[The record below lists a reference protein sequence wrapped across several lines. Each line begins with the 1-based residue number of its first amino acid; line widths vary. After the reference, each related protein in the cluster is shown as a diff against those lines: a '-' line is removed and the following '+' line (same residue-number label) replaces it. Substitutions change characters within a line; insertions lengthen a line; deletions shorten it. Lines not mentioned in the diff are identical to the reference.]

1 MKERKFSGSIEEL
14 EFVRAELEREKKE
27 EDSLFSKDWLSRS
40 IQDRVK
46 LGITLYPLVY
56 EEQSFGREGSWILTF
71 RFPNQEEYPS
81 KFQSGAPVQIG
92 KNEDRVRAI
101 LVSLHKERIRIAID
115 EVPEWTEDGKCFL
128 DLLPDETSY
137 KEMFHAL
144 DAVIGATKGTR
155 LYVNRELLLGYG
167 KPDPIIIRD
176 GDRSRI
182 LGRMTGNLNESQRKA
197 AIKAVL
203 SEDVTIIH
211 GPPGTGKTTTLT
223 EIISQL
229 VAEGKRILV
238 SAPTHSACDLLV
250 ESISTRGIPVL
261 RLGHPARI
269 SDAALHA
276 TLDYK
281 LFHHP
286 DGKLLSE
293 YRRDVI
299 EISKQVKKYKRNF
312 GEKEKEE
319 RKNLFQEVKE
329 LKKTIRSMEKGLIDS
344 LVSSHPVVVSTPV
357 ASARSVL
364 EGRQFDFCV
373 LDESSQGLE
382 PAFWIPIL
390 KSDRV
395 ILAGDHKQLPPSLFS
410 EKNSLEFTLFEKAAE
425 RLETSGRVF
434 LLDTQYRMKDEIS
447 FFPSM
452 EFYSNRLKSGRP
464 EPERISNFP
473 ETFPFGNALQWID
486 TAGTDSEEVAVDDS
500 LTNPFEADLQV
511 RLCTLLRENNWS
523 EEEIT
528 VLSPYRAQVRLI
540 SEKLREA
547 GLTKIGVS
555 TIDSFQGRE
564 NRCILLG
571 FVRSNSEGRS
581 GFLKESRRINV
592 GMTRAKDLLLCIG
605 DSSTLLEDPFL
616 SRLIRF
622 VEDKE
627 IFRTAWEF
635 RDP

>member
-1 MKERKFSGSIEEL
+1 MKERKFSSSIEEL
-14 EFVRAELEREKKE
+14 ELVRAELEREKKE
-27 EDSLFSKDWLSRS
+27 EDSLFSKDWLSRPL
-40 IQDRVK
+40 QDRVK

-56 EEQSFGREGSWILTF
+56 EEQSLGREGSWILTF

-101 LVSLHKERIRIAID
+101 LVSLHGEKIRVAIE
-115 EVPEWTEDGKCFL
+115 EVPEWIEDGKCFL

-137 KEMFHAL
+137 REMFQAL
-144 DAVIGATKGTR
+144 DQVASAAKGTR

-167 KPDPIIIRD
+167 SPDPVAIRD

-182 LGRMTGNLNESQRKA
+182 LERINPSLNDSQKNA
-197 AIKAVL
+197 VLHCVL
-203 SEDVTIIH
+203 SEDVSIVH

-223 EIISQL
+223 EIVNQL
-229 VAEGKRILV
+229 VEEGRKILV

-250 ESISTRGIPVL
+250 ESISAKGISVL

-269 SDAALHA
+269 GEAVLNS

-281 LFHHP
+281 LFHHS
-286 DGKLLSE
+286 DGKLLNE
-293 YRRDVI
+293 YRKDVI
-299 EISKQVKKYKRNF
+299 EISRQAKKYKRNF
-312 GEKEKEE
+312 GEKEREE
-319 RKNLFQEVKE
+319 RRNLFQEVKE

-344 LVSSHPVVVSTPV
+344 LISSHPVIVSTPV
-357 ASARSVL
+357 ASSRSVL
-364 EGRQFDFCV
+364 EGKTFDFCV
-373 LDESSQGLE
+373 LDESSQALE
-382 PAFWIPIL
+382 PASWIPIL

-395 ILAGDHKQLPPSLFS
+395 ILAGDHKQLPPTLFS
-410 EKNSLEFTLFEKAAE
+410 DRNSLETTLFEKAAE
-425 RLETSGRVF
+425 RLEFSNRVF

-447 FFPSM
+447 SFSSM

-464 EPERISNFP
+464 MSERTSNFP
-473 ETFPFGNALQWID
+473 ETFPFGNAFQWID
-486 TAGTDSEEVAVDDS
+486 TAGTDSEEVSMDDS
-500 LTNPFEADLQV
+500 IINPFEADLEV
-511 RLCTLLRENNWS
+511 RLCILLQENNWP

-528 VLSPYRAQVRLI
+528 ILSPYRAQVRLL

-547 GLTKIGVS
+547 GLFKVQVS

-564 NRCILLG
+564 NRCVLLG
-571 FVRSNSEGRS
+571 FVRSNPEGRS

-592 GMTRAKDLLLCIG
+592 GMTRARDLLLCIG

-616 SRLIRF
+616 SKLIQF
-622 VEDKE
+622 AEEKGV
-627 IFRTAWEF
+627 FRTAWEF
-635 RDP
+635 

>member
-1 MKERKFSGSIEEL
+1 MKERKFSSSIEEL
-14 EFVRAELEREKKE
+14 ELVRAELEREKKE
-27 EDSLFSKDWLSRS
+27 EDSLFSKDWLSRLL
-40 IQDRVK
+40 QDRVK

-56 EEQSFGREGSWILTF
+56 EEQSLGREGSWILTF

-101 LVSLHKERIRIAID
+101 LVSLHGEKIRVAI
-115 EVPEWTEDGKCFL
+115 EEAPEWIEDGKCFL

-137 KEMFHAL
+137 REMFQAL
-144 DAVIGATKGTR
+144 DQVASAAKGTR

-167 KPDPIIIRD
+167 SPDPVAIRD

-182 LGRMTGNLNESQRKA
+182 LGRINPSLNDSQKNA
-197 AIKAVL
+197 VLHCVL
-203 SEDVTIIH
+203 SEDVSIVH

-223 EIISQL
+223 EIVNQL
-229 VAEGKRILV
+229 VEEGRKILV

-250 ESISTRGIPVL
+250 ESISAKGISVL

-269 SDAALHA
+269 GEAVLNS

-281 LFHHP
+281 LFHHS
-286 DGKLLSE
+286 DGKLLNE
-293 YRRDVI
+293 YRKDVI
-299 EISKQVKKYKRNF
+299 EISRQAKKYKRNF
-312 GEKEKEE
+312 GEKEREE
-319 RKNLFQEVKE
+319 RRNLFQEVKE

-344 LVSSHPVVVSTPV
+344 LISSHPVIVSTPV
-357 ASARSVL
+357 ASSRSVL
-364 EGRQFDFCV
+364 EGKTFDFCV
-373 LDESSQGLE
+373 LDESSQALE
-382 PAFWIPIL
+382 PASWIPIL

-395 ILAGDHKQLPPSLFS
+395 ILAGDHKQLPPTLFS
-410 EKNSLEFTLFEKAAE
+410 DRNSLETTLFEKAAE
-425 RLETSGRVF
+425 RLEFSNRVF

-447 FFPSM
+447 SFSSM

-464 EPERISNFP
+464 MSERTSNFP
-473 ETFPFGNALQWID
+473 ETFPFGNAFQWID
-486 TAGTDSEEVAVDDS
+486 TAGTDSEEVSMDDS
-500 LTNPFEADLQV
+500 IINPFEADLEV
-511 RLCTLLRENNWS
+511 RLCILLQENDWP

-528 VLSPYRAQVRLI
+528 ILSPYRAQVRLL

-547 GLTKIGVS
+547 GLFKVQVS

-564 NRCILLG
+564 NRCVLLG
-571 FVRSNSEGRS
+571 FVRSNPEGRS

-592 GMTRAKDLLLCIG
+592 GMTRARDLLLCIG

-616 SRLIRF
+616 SKLIQF
-622 VEDKE
+622 AEEKGV
-627 IFRTAWEF
+627 FRTAWEF
-635 RDP
+635 

>member
-1 MKERKFSGSIEEL
+1 MKERKFSSSIEEL
-14 EFVRAELEREKKE
+14 ELVRAELEREKKE
-27 EDSLFSKDWLSRS
+27 EDSLFSKDWLSRPL
-40 IQDRVK
+40 QDRVK

-56 EEQSFGREGSWILTF
+56 EEQSLGREGSWILTF

-101 LVSLHKERIRIAID
+101 LVSLHGEKIRVAI
-115 EVPEWTEDGKCFL
+115 EEAPEWIEDGKCFL

-137 KEMFHAL
+137 REMFQAL
-144 DAVIGATKGTR
+144 DQVASAAKGTR

-167 KPDPIIIRD
+167 SPDPVAIRD
-176 GDRSRI
+176 GDRFRI
-182 LGRMTGNLNESQRKA
+182 LGRINPSLNDSQKNA
-197 AIKAVL
+197 VLHCVL
-203 SEDVTIIH
+203 SEDVSIVH

-223 EIISQL
+223 EIVNQL
-229 VAEGKRILV
+229 VEEGRKVLV

-250 ESISTRGIPVL
+250 ESISAKGISVL

-269 SDAALHA
+269 GEAVLNS

-281 LFHHP
+281 LFHHS
-286 DGKLLSE
+286 DGKLLNE
-293 YRRDVI
+293 YRKDVI
-299 EISKQVKKYKRNF
+299 EISRQAKKYKRNF
-312 GEKEKEE
+312 GEKEREE
-319 RKNLFQEVKE
+319 RRNLFQEVKE

-344 LVSSHPVVVSTPV
+344 LISSHPVIVSTPV
-357 ASARSVL
+357 ASSRSVL
-364 EGRQFDFCV
+364 EGKTFDFCV
-373 LDESSQGLE
+373 LDESSQALE
-382 PAFWIPIL
+382 PASWIPIL

-395 ILAGDHKQLPPSLFS
+395 ILAGDHKQLPPTLFS
-410 EKNSLEFTLFEKAAE
+410 DRNSLETTLFEKAAE
-425 RLETSGRVF
+425 RLEFSNRVF

-447 FFPSM
+447 SFSSM

-464 EPERISNFP
+464 MSERTSNFP
-473 ETFPFGNALQWID
+473 ETFPFGNAFQWID
-486 TAGTDSEEVAVDDS
+486 TAGTDSEEVSMDDS
-500 LTNPFEADLQV
+500 IINPFEADLEV
-511 RLCTLLRENNWS
+511 RLCILLQENNWP

-528 VLSPYRAQVRLI
+528 ILSPYRAQVRLL

-547 GLTKIGVS
+547 GLFKVQVS

-571 FVRSNSEGRS
+571 FVRSNPEGRS

-592 GMTRAKDLLLCIG
+592 GMTRARDLLLCIG

-616 SRLIRF
+616 SKLIQF
-622 VEDKE
+622 AEEKGV
-627 IFRTAWEF
+627 FRTAWEF
-635 RDP
+635 

>member
-1 MKERKFSGSIEEL
+1 MKERKFSSSIEEL
-14 EFVRAELEREKKE
+14 ELVRAELEREKKE
-27 EDSLFSKDWLSRS
+27 EDSLFSKDWLSRPL
-40 IQDRVK
+40 QDRVK

-56 EEQSFGREGSWILTF
+56 EEQSLGREGSWILTF

-101 LVSLHKERIRIAID
+101 LVSLHGEKIRVAIE
-115 EVPEWTEDGKCFL
+115 EVPEWIEDGKCFL

-137 KEMFHAL
+137 REMFQVL
-144 DAVIGATKGTR
+144 DQVASAAKGTR

-167 KPDPIIIRD
+167 SPDPVAIRD

-182 LGRMTGNLNESQRKA
+182 LGRINPSLNDSQKNA
-197 AIKAVL
+197 VLHCVL
-203 SEDVTIIH
+203 SEDVSIVH

-223 EIISQL
+223 EIVNQL
-229 VAEGKRILV
+229 VEEGRKILV

-250 ESISTRGIPVL
+250 ESISAKGISVL

-269 SDAALHA
+269 GEAVLNS

-281 LFHHP
+281 LFHHS
-286 DGKLLSE
+286 DGKLLNE
-293 YRRDVI
+293 YRKDVI
-299 EISKQVKKYKRNF
+299 EISRQAKKYKRNF
-312 GEKEKEE
+312 GEKEREE
-319 RKNLFQEVKE
+319 RRNLFQEVKE

-344 LVSSHPVVVSTPV
+344 LISSHPVIVSTPV
-357 ASARSVL
+357 ASSRSVL
-364 EGRQFDFCV
+364 EGKTFDFCV
-373 LDESSQGLE
+373 LDESSQALE
-382 PAFWIPIL
+382 PASWIPIL

-395 ILAGDHKQLPPSLFS
+395 ILAGDHKQLPPTLFS
-410 EKNSLEFTLFEKAAE
+410 DRNSLETTLFEKAAE
-425 RLETSGRVF
+425 RLEFSNRVF

-447 FFPSM
+447 SFSSM

-464 EPERISNFP
+464 MSERTSNFP
-473 ETFPFGNALQWID
+473 ETFPFGNAFQWID
-486 TAGTDSEEVAVDDS
+486 TAGTDSEEVSMDDS
-500 LTNPFEADLQV
+500 IINPFEADLEV
-511 RLCTLLRENNWS
+511 RLCILLQENDWP

-528 VLSPYRAQVRLI
+528 ILSPYRAQVRLL

-547 GLTKIGVS
+547 GLFKVQVS

-564 NRCILLG
+564 NRCVLLG
-571 FVRSNSEGRS
+571 FVRSNPEGRS

-592 GMTRAKDLLLCIG
+592 GMTRARDLLLCIG

-616 SRLIRF
+616 SKLIQF
-622 VEDKE
+622 AEEKGV
-627 IFRTAWEF
+627 FRTAWEF
-635 RDP
+635 

>member
-1 MKERKFSGSIEEL
+1 MKERKFSSSIEEL
-14 EFVRAELEREKKE
+14 ELVRAELEREKKE
-27 EDSLFSKDWLSRS
+27 EDSLFSKDWLSRPL
-40 IQDRVK
+40 QDRVK

-56 EEQSFGREGSWILTF
+56 EEQSLGREGSWILTF

-101 LVSLHKERIRIAID
+101 LVSLHGEKIRVAI
-115 EVPEWTEDGKCFL
+115 EEAPEWIEDGKCFL

-137 KEMFHAL
+137 REMFQAL
-144 DAVIGATKGTR
+144 DQVASAAKGTR

-167 KPDPIIIRD
+167 SPGPVAIRD
-176 GDRSRI
+176 GDRFRI
-182 LGRMTGNLNESQRKA
+182 LGRINPSLNDSQKNA
-197 AIKAVL
+197 VLHCVL
-203 SEDVTIIH
+203 SEDVSIVH

-223 EIISQL
+223 EIVNQL
-229 VAEGKRILV
+229 VEEGRKVLV

-250 ESISTRGIPVL
+250 ESISAKGISVL

-269 SDAALHA
+269 GEAALNS

-281 LFHHP
+281 LFHHS
-286 DGKLLSE
+286 DGKLLNE
-293 YRRDVI
+293 YRKDVI
-299 EISKQVKKYKRNF
+299 EISRQAKKYKRNF
-312 GEKEKEE
+312 GEKEREE
-319 RKNLFQEVKE
+319 RRNLFQEVKE

-344 LVSSHPVVVSTPV
+344 LISSHPVIVSTPV
-357 ASARSVL
+357 ASSRSVL
-364 EGRQFDFCV
+364 EGKTFDFCV
-373 LDESSQGLE
+373 LDESSQALE
-382 PAFWIPIL
+382 PASWIPIL

-395 ILAGDHKQLPPSLFS
+395 ILAGDHKQLPPTLFS
-410 EKNSLEFTLFEKAAE
+410 DRNSLETTLFEKAAE
-425 RLETSGRVF
+425 RLEFSNRVF

-447 FFPSM
+447 SFSSM

-464 EPERISNFP
+464 MSERTSNFP
-473 ETFPFGNALQWID
+473 ETFPFGNAFQWID
-486 TAGTDSEEVAVDDS
+486 TAGTDSEEVSMDDS
-500 LTNPFEADLQV
+500 IINPFEADLEV
-511 RLCTLLRENNWS
+511 RLCILLQENNWP

-528 VLSPYRAQVRLI
+528 ILSPYRAQVRLL

-547 GLTKIGVS
+547 GLFKVQVS

-571 FVRSNSEGRS
+571 FVRSNPEGRS

-592 GMTRAKDLLLCIG
+592 GMTRARDLLLCIG

-616 SRLIRF
+616 SKLIQF
-622 VEDKE
+622 AEEKGV
-627 IFRTAWEF
+627 FRTAWEF
-635 RDP
+635 

>member
-1 MKERKFSGSIEEL
+1 MKERKFSSSIEEL
-14 EFVRAELEREKKE
+14 ELVRAELEREKKE
-27 EDSLFSKDWLSRS
+27 EDSLFSKDWLSRPL
-40 IQDRVK
+40 QDRVK

-56 EEQSFGREGSWILTF
+56 EEQSLGREGSWILTF

-101 LVSLHKERIRIAID
+101 LVSLHGEKIRVAI
-115 EVPEWTEDGKCFL
+115 EEAPEWIEDGKCFL

-137 KEMFHAL
+137 REMFQAL
-144 DAVIGATKGTR
+144 DQVASAAKGTR

-167 KPDPIIIRD
+167 SPGPVAIRD

-182 LGRMTGNLNESQRKA
+182 LGRINPSLNDSQKNA
-197 AIKAVL
+197 VLHCVL
-203 SEDVTIIH
+203 SEDVSIVH

-223 EIISQL
+223 EIVNQL
-229 VAEGKRILV
+229 VEEGRKVLV

-250 ESISTRGIPVL
+250 ESISAKGISVL

-269 SDAALHA
+269 GEAVLNS

-281 LFHHP
+281 LFHHS
-286 DGKLLSE
+286 DGKLLNE
-293 YRRDVI
+293 YRKDVI
-299 EISKQVKKYKRNF
+299 EISRQAKKYKRNF
-312 GEKEKEE
+312 GEKEREE
-319 RKNLFQEVKE
+319 RRNLFQEVKE

-344 LVSSHPVVVSTPV
+344 LISSHPVIVSTPV
-357 ASARSVL
+357 ASSRSVL
-364 EGRQFDFCV
+364 EGKTFDFCV
-373 LDESSQGLE
+373 LDESSQALE
-382 PAFWIPIL
+382 PASWIPIL

-395 ILAGDHKQLPPSLFS
+395 ILAGDHKQLPPTLFS
-410 EKNSLEFTLFEKAAE
+410 DRNSLETTLFEKAAE
-425 RLETSGRVF
+425 RLEFSNRVF

-447 FFPSM
+447 SFSSM

-464 EPERISNFP
+464 MSERTSNFP
-473 ETFPFGNALQWID
+473 ETFPFGNAFQWID
-486 TAGTDSEEVAVDDS
+486 TAGTDSEEVSMDDS
-500 LTNPFEADLQV
+500 IINPFEADLEV
-511 RLCTLLRENNWS
+511 RLCILLQENNWP

-528 VLSPYRAQVRLI
+528 ILSPYRAQVRLL

-547 GLTKIGVS
+547 GLFKVQVS

-571 FVRSNSEGRS
+571 FVRSNPEGRS

-592 GMTRAKDLLLCIG
+592 GMTRARDLLLCIG

-616 SRLIRF
+616 SKLIQF
-622 VEDKE
+622 AEEKGV
-627 IFRTAWEF
+627 FRTAWEF
-635 RDP
+635 

>member
-1 MKERKFSGSIEEL
+1 MKERKFSSSIEEL
-14 EFVRAELEREKKE
+14 ELVRAELEREKKE
-27 EDSLFSKDWLSRS
+27 EDSLFSKDWLSRPL
-40 IQDRVK
+40 QDRVK

-56 EEQSFGREGSWILTF
+56 EEQSLGREGSWILTF

-101 LVSLHKERIRIAID
+101 LVSLHGEKIRVAIE
-115 EVPEWTEDGKCFL
+115 EVPEWIEDGKCFL

-137 KEMFHAL
+137 REMFQAL
-144 DAVIGATKGTR
+144 DQVASAAKGTR

-167 KPDPIIIRD
+167 SPDPVAIRD
-176 GDRSRI
+176 GDRSRV
-182 LGRMTGNLNESQRKA
+182 LGRINPSLNDSQKNA
-197 AIKAVL
+197 VLHCVL
-203 SEDVTIIH
+203 SEDVSIVH

-223 EIISQL
+223 EIVNQL
-229 VAEGKRILV
+229 VKEGRKVLV

-250 ESISTRGIPVL
+250 ESISAKGISVL

-269 SDAALHA
+269 GEAVLNS

-281 LFHHP
+281 LFHHS
-286 DGKLLSE
+286 DGKLLNE
-293 YRRDVI
+293 YRKDVI
-299 EISKQVKKYKRNF
+299 EISRQAKKYKRNF
-312 GEKEKEE
+312 GEKEREE
-319 RKNLFQEVKE
+319 RRNLFQEVKE

-344 LVSSHPVVVSTPV
+344 LISSHPVIVSTPV
-357 ASARSVL
+357 ASSRSVL
-364 EGRQFDFCV
+364 EGKTFDFCV
-373 LDESSQGLE
+373 LDESSQALE
-382 PAFWIPIL
+382 PASWIPIL

-395 ILAGDHKQLPPSLFS
+395 ILAGDHKQLPPTLFS
-410 EKNSLEFTLFEKAAE
+410 DRNSLETTLFEKAAE
-425 RLETSGRVF
+425 RLEFSNRVF

-447 FFPSM
+447 SFSSM

-464 EPERISNFP
+464 MSERTSNFP
-473 ETFPFGNALQWID
+473 ETFPFGNAFQWID
-486 TAGTDSEEVAVDDS
+486 TAGTDSEEVSMDDS
-500 LTNPFEADLQV
+500 IINPFEADLEV
-511 RLCTLLRENNWS
+511 RLCILLQENNWP

-528 VLSPYRAQVRLI
+528 ILSPYRAQVRLL

-547 GLTKIGVS
+547 GLFKVQVS

-571 FVRSNSEGRS
+571 FVRSNPEGRS

-592 GMTRAKDLLLCIG
+592 GMTRARDLLLCIG

-616 SRLIRF
+616 SKLIQF
-622 VEDKE
+622 AEEKGV
-627 IFRTAWEF
+627 FRTAWEF
-635 RDP
+635 

>member
-1 MKERKFSGSIEEL
+1 MKEQKFSDSLAEL
-14 EFVRAELEREKKE
+14 EFVRTELEREKKE
-27 EDSLFSKDWLSRS
+27 EDSLFSKDWLSRPL
-40 IQDRVK
+40 QDRVQ

-56 EEQSFGREGSWILTF
+56 EEQSLGREGSWILTF
-71 RFPNQEEYPS
+71 RFPDQEEYPA

-101 LVSLHKERIRIAID
+101 LVSLHKEKIRIAID
-115 EVPEWTEDGKCFL
+115 EVPEWAEEGKCFL

-137 KEMFHAL
+137 KEMFSAL
-144 DAVIGATKGTR
+144 DALSAASKGTR

-167 KPDPIIIRD
+167 KPDPIALRD
-176 GDRSRI
+176 GDRSRV
-182 LGRMTGNLNESQRKA
+182 LGRMSGTLNESQKNA
-197 AIKAVL
+197 ALHAVL

-223 EIISQL
+223 EIVSQI
-229 VAEGKRILV
+229 VAEEKKVLV

-250 ESISTRGIPVL
+250 ESISERGIPVL

-269 SDAALHA
+269 SEAALHT

-299 EISKQVKKYKRNF
+299 EISKQAKKFKRNF
-312 GEKEKEE
+312 GEKEREE
-319 RKNLFQEVKE
+319 RKNLFAEVKE
-329 LKKTIRSMEKGLIDS
+329 LKKTIRSMEKGLVDS
-344 LVSSHPVVVSTPV
+344 LISSHSVIVSTPV
-357 ASARSVL
+357 ASAKTVL
-364 EGRQFDFCV
+364 EGRSFDFCV
-373 LDESSQGLE
+373 LDESSQALE
-382 PAFWIPIL
+382 PAAWIPIL

-395 ILAGDHKQLPPSLFS
+395 ILAGDHKQLPPTLFS
-410 EKNSLEFTLFEKAAE
+410 EKNSLELTLFEKAAE

-434 LLDTQYRMKDEIS
+434 LLDTQYRMKDEIAA
-447 FFPSM
+447 FPSR
-452 EFYSNRLKSGRP
+452 EFYGNKLRSGRP
-464 EPERISNFP
+464 EKERISAFP
-473 ETFPFGNALQWID
+473 ETFPFLNAFQWID
-486 TAGTDSEEVAVDDS
+486 TAGTDSEEIAVDDS

-511 RLCTLLRENNWS
+511 RLCESLKENDWP

-528 VLSPYRAQVRLI
+528 ILSPYRAQVRLI
-540 SEKLREA
+540 SEKLKEA
-547 GLTKIGVS
+547 GFSKIGVS

-571 FVRSNSEGRS
+571 FVRSNAEGRS

-592 GMTRAKDLLLCIG
+592 GMTRARDLLLCIG
-605 DSSTLLEDPFL
+605 DSSTLSEDPFL
-616 SRLIRF
+616 SKLIQF
-622 VEDKE
+622 AEDME
-627 IFRTAWEF
+627 VFRTAWEF
-635 RDP
+635 SDP

>member
-1 MKERKFSGSIEEL
+1 MKERKFSSSIEEL
-14 EFVRAELEREKKE
+14 ELVRAELEREKKE
-27 EDSLFSKDWLSRS
+27 EDSLFSKDWLSRPL
-40 IQDRVK
+40 QDRVK

-56 EEQSFGREGSWILTF
+56 EEQSLGREGSWILTF

-101 LVSLHKERIRIAID
+101 LVSLHGEKIRVAI
-115 EVPEWTEDGKCFL
+115 EEAPEWIEDGKCFL

-137 KEMFHAL
+137 REMFQAL
-144 DAVIGATKGTR
+144 DQVASAAKGTR

-167 KPDPIIIRD
+167 SPDPVAIRD
-176 GDRSRI
+176 GDRFRI
-182 LGRMTGNLNESQRKA
+182 LGRINPSLNDSQKNA
-197 AIKAVL
+197 VLHCVL
-203 SEDVTIIH
+203 SEDVSIVH

-223 EIISQL
+223 EIVNQL
-229 VAEGKRILV
+229 VEEGRKILV

-250 ESISTRGIPVL
+250 ESISAKGISVL

-269 SDAALHA
+269 GEAVLNS

-281 LFHHP
+281 LFHHS
-286 DGKLLSE
+286 DGKLLNE
-293 YRRDVI
+293 YRKDVI
-299 EISKQVKKYKRNF
+299 EISRQAKKYKRNF
-312 GEKEKEE
+312 GEKEREE
-319 RKNLFQEVKE
+319 RRNLFQEVKE

-344 LVSSHPVVVSTPV
+344 LISSHPVIVSTPV
-357 ASARSVL
+357 ASSRSVL
-364 EGRQFDFCV
+364 EGKTFDFCV
-373 LDESSQGLE
+373 LDESSQALE
-382 PAFWIPIL
+382 PASWIPIL

-395 ILAGDHKQLPPSLFS
+395 ILAGDHKQLPPTLFS
-410 EKNSLEFTLFEKAAE
+410 DRNSLETTLFEKAAE
-425 RLETSGRVF
+425 RLEFSNRVF

-447 FFPSM
+447 SFSSM

-464 EPERISNFP
+464 MSERTSNFP
-473 ETFPFGNALQWID
+473 ETFPFGNAFQWID
-486 TAGTDSEEVAVDDS
+486 TAGTDSEEVSMDDS
-500 LTNPFEADLQV
+500 IINPFEADLEV
-511 RLCTLLRENNWS
+511 RLCILLQENNWP

-528 VLSPYRAQVRLI
+528 ILSPYRAQVRLL

-547 GLTKIGVS
+547 GLFKVQVS

-571 FVRSNSEGRS
+571 FVRSNPEGRS

-592 GMTRAKDLLLCIG
+592 GMTRARDLLLCIG

-616 SRLIRF
+616 SKLIQF
-622 VEDKE
+622 AEEKGV
-627 IFRTAWEF
+627 FRTAWEF
-635 RDP
+635 

>member
-1 MKERKFSGSIEEL
+1 MKERKFSSSIEEL
-14 EFVRAELEREKKE
+14 ELVRAELEREKKE
-27 EDSLFSKDWLSRS
+27 EDSLFSKDWLSRPL
-40 IQDRVK
+40 QDRVK

-56 EEQSFGREGSWILTF
+56 EEQSLGREGSWILTF

-101 LVSLHKERIRIAID
+101 LVSLHGEKIRVAIE
-115 EVPEWTEDGKCFL
+115 EVPEWIEDGKCFL

-137 KEMFHAL
+137 REMFQAL
-144 DAVIGATKGTR
+144 DQVASAAKGTR

-167 KPDPIIIRD
+167 SPDPVAIRD

-182 LGRMTGNLNESQRKA
+182 LGRINPSLNDSQKNA
-197 AIKAVL
+197 VLHCVL
-203 SEDVTIIH
+203 SEDVSIVH

-223 EIISQL
+223 EIVNQL
-229 VAEGKRILV
+229 VEEGRKILV

-250 ESISTRGIPVL
+250 ESISAKGISVL

-269 SDAALHA
+269 GEAVLNS

-281 LFHHP
+281 LFHHS
-286 DGKLLSE
+286 DGKLLNE
-293 YRRDVI
+293 YRKDVI
-299 EISKQVKKYKRNF
+299 EISRQAKKYKRNF
-312 GEKEKEE
+312 GEKEREE
-319 RKNLFQEVKE
+319 RRNLFQEVKE

-344 LVSSHPVVVSTPV
+344 LISSHPVIVSTPV
-357 ASARSVL
+357 ASSRSVL
-364 EGRQFDFCV
+364 EGKTFDFCV
-373 LDESSQGLE
+373 LDESSQALE
-382 PAFWIPIL
+382 PASWIPIL

-395 ILAGDHKQLPPSLFS
+395 ILAGDHKQLPPTLFS
-410 EKNSLEFTLFEKAAE
+410 DRNSLETTLFEKAAE
-425 RLETSGRVF
+425 RLEFSNRVF

-447 FFPSM
+447 SFSSM

-464 EPERISNFP
+464 MSERTSNFP
-473 ETFPFGNALQWID
+473 ETFPFGNAFQWID
-486 TAGTDSEEVAVDDS
+486 TAGTDSEEVSMDDS
-500 LTNPFEADLQV
+500 IINPFEADLEV
-511 RLCTLLRENNWS
+511 RLCILLQENNWP

-528 VLSPYRAQVRLI
+528 ILSPYRAQVRLL

-547 GLTKIGVS
+547 GLFKVQVS

-564 NRCILLG
+564 NRCVLLG
-571 FVRSNSEGRS
+571 FVRSNPEGRS

-592 GMTRAKDLLLCIG
+592 GMTRARDLLLCIG

-616 SRLIRF
+616 SKLIQF
-622 VEDKE
+622 AEEKGV
-627 IFRTAWEF
+627 FRTAWEF
-635 RDP
+635 

>member
-1 MKERKFSGSIEEL
+1 MKERKFSSSIEEL
-14 EFVRAELEREKKE
+14 ELVRAELEREKKE
-27 EDSLFSKDWLSRS
+27 EDSLFSKDWLSRPL
-40 IQDRVK
+40 QDRVK

-56 EEQSFGREGSWILTF
+56 EEQSLGREGSWILTF

-101 LVSLHKERIRIAID
+101 LVSLHGEKIRVAIE
-115 EVPEWTEDGKCFL
+115 EVPEWIEDGKCFL

-137 KEMFHAL
+137 REMFQAL
-144 DAVIGATKGTR
+144 DQVASAAKGTR

-167 KPDPIIIRD
+167 SPDPVAIRD
-176 GDRSRI
+176 GDRSRV
-182 LGRMTGNLNESQRKA
+182 LGRINPSLNDSQKNA
-197 AIKAVL
+197 VLHCVL
-203 SEDVTIIH
+203 SEDVSIVH

-223 EIISQL
+223 EIVNQL
-229 VAEGKRILV
+229 VEEGRKVLV

-250 ESISTRGIPVL
+250 ESISAKGISVL

-269 SDAALHA
+269 GEAVLNS

-281 LFHHP
+281 LFHHS
-286 DGKLLSE
+286 DGKLLNE
-293 YRRDVI
+293 YRKDVI
-299 EISKQVKKYKRNF
+299 EISRQAKKYKRNF
-312 GEKEKEE
+312 GEKEREE
-319 RKNLFQEVKE
+319 RRNLFQEVKE

-344 LVSSHPVVVSTPV
+344 LISSHPVIVSTPV
-357 ASARSVL
+357 ASSRSVL
-364 EGRQFDFCV
+364 EGKTFDFCV
-373 LDESSQGLE
+373 LDESSQALE
-382 PAFWIPIL
+382 PASWIPIL

-395 ILAGDHKQLPPSLFS
+395 ILAGDHKQLPPTLFS
-410 EKNSLEFTLFEKAAE
+410 DRNSLETTLFEKAAE
-425 RLETSGRVF
+425 RLEFSNRVF

-447 FFPSM
+447 SFSSM

-464 EPERISNFP
+464 MSERTSNFP
-473 ETFPFGNALQWID
+473 ETFPFGNAFQWID
-486 TAGTDSEEVAVDDS
+486 TAGTDSEEVSMDDS
-500 LTNPFEADLQV
+500 IINPFEADLEV
-511 RLCTLLRENNWS
+511 RLCILLQENNWP

-528 VLSPYRAQVRLI
+528 ILSPYRAQVRLL

-547 GLTKIGVS
+547 GLFKVQVS

-571 FVRSNSEGRS
+571 FVRSNPEGRS

-592 GMTRAKDLLLCIG
+592 GMTRARDLLLCIG

-616 SRLIRF
+616 SKLIQF
-622 VEDKE
+622 AEEKGV
-627 IFRTAWEF
+627 FRTAWEF
-635 RDP
+635 

>member
-1 MKERKFSGSIEEL
+1 MKERKFSSSIEEL
-14 EFVRAELEREKKE
+14 ELVRAELEREKKE
-27 EDSLFSKDWLSRS
+27 EDSLFSKDWFSRPL
-40 IQDRVK
+40 QDRVK

-92 KNEDRVRAI
+92 KNEDRVRAV
-101 LVSLHKERIRIAID
+101 LVSLHGEKIRVAI
-115 EVPEWTEDGKCFL
+115 EEAPEWIEDGKCFL

-137 KEMFHAL
+137 REMFQAL
-144 DAVIGATKGTR
+144 DQVASAAKGTR

-167 KPDPIIIRD
+167 SPDPVAIRD

-182 LGRMTGNLNESQRKA
+182 LGRINPSLNDSQKNA
-197 AIKAVL
+197 VLHCVL
-203 SEDVTIIH
+203 SEDVSIVH

-223 EIISQL
+223 EIVNQL
-229 VAEGKRILV
+229 VEEGRKVLV

-250 ESISTRGIPVL
+250 ESISAKGISVL

-269 SDAALHA
+269 GEAVLNS

-281 LFHHP
+281 LFHHS
-286 DGKLLSE
+286 DGKLLNE
-293 YRRDVI
+293 YRKDVI
-299 EISKQVKKYKRNF
+299 EISRQAKKYKRNF
-312 GEKEKEE
+312 GEKEREE
-319 RKNLFQEVKE
+319 RRNLFQEVKE

-344 LVSSHPVVVSTPV
+344 LISSHPVIVSTPV
-357 ASARSVL
+357 ASSRSVL
-364 EGRQFDFCV
+364 EGKTFDFCV
-373 LDESSQGLE
+373 LDESSQALE
-382 PAFWIPIL
+382 PASWIPIL

-395 ILAGDHKQLPPSLFS
+395 ILAGDHKQLPPTLFS
-410 EKNSLEFTLFEKAAE
+410 DRNSLETTLFEKAAE
-425 RLETSGRVF
+425 RLEFSNRVF

-447 FFPSM
+447 SFSSM

-464 EPERISNFP
+464 MSERTSNFP
-473 ETFPFGNALQWID
+473 ETFPFGNAFQWID
-486 TAGTDSEEVAVDDS
+486 TAGTDSEEVSMDDS
-500 LTNPFEADLQV
+500 IINPFEADLEV
-511 RLCTLLRENNWS
+511 RLCILLQENNWP

-528 VLSPYRAQVRLI
+528 ILSPYRAQVRLL

-547 GLTKIGVS
+547 GLFKVQVS

-564 NRCILLG
+564 NRCVLLG
-571 FVRSNSEGRS
+571 FVRSNPEGRS

-592 GMTRAKDLLLCIG
+592 GMTRARDLLLCIG

-616 SRLIRF
+616 SKLIQF
-622 VEDKE
+622 AEEKGV
-627 IFRTAWEF
+627 FRTAWEF
-635 RDP
+635 

>member
-1 MKERKFSGSIEEL
+1 MKERKFSSSIEEL
-14 EFVRAELEREKKE
+14 ELVRAELEREKKE
-27 EDSLFSKDWLSRS
+27 EDSLFSKDWLSRPL
-40 IQDRVK
+40 QDRVK

-56 EEQSFGREGSWILTF
+56 EEQSLGREGSWILTF

-101 LVSLHKERIRIAID
+101 LVSLHGEKIRVAIE
-115 EVPEWTEDGKCFL
+115 EVPEWIEDGKCFL

-137 KEMFHAL
+137 REMFQAL
-144 DAVIGATKGTR
+144 DQVASAAKGTR

-167 KPDPIIIRD
+167 SPDPVAIRD

-182 LGRMTGNLNESQRKA
+182 LGRINPSLNDSQKNA
-197 AIKAVL
+197 VLHCVL
-203 SEDVTIIH
+203 SEDVSIVH

-223 EIISQL
+223 EIVNQL
-229 VAEGKRILV
+229 VEEGRKILV

-250 ESISTRGIPVL
+250 ESISAKGISVL

-269 SDAALHA
+269 GEAVLNS

-281 LFHHP
+281 LFHHS
-286 DGKLLSE
+286 DGKLLNE
-293 YRRDVI
+293 YRKDVI
-299 EISKQVKKYKRNF
+299 EISRQAKKYKRNF
-312 GEKEKEE
+312 GEKEREE
-319 RKNLFQEVKE
+319 RRNLFQEVKE

-344 LVSSHPVVVSTPV
+344 LISSHPVIVSTPV
-357 ASARSVL
+357 ASSRSVL
-364 EGRQFDFCV
+364 EGKTFDFCV
-373 LDESSQGLE
+373 LDESSQALE
-382 PAFWIPIL
+382 PASWIPIL

-395 ILAGDHKQLPPSLFS
+395 ILAGDHKQLPPTLFS
-410 EKNSLEFTLFEKAAE
+410 DRNSLETTLFEKAAE
-425 RLETSGRVF
+425 RLEFSNRVF

-447 FFPSM
+447 SFSSM

-464 EPERISNFP
+464 MSERTSNFP
-473 ETFPFGNALQWID
+473 ETFPFGNAFQWID
-486 TAGTDSEEVAVDDS
+486 TAGTDSEEVSMDDS
-500 LTNPFEADLQV
+500 IINPFEADLEV
-511 RLCTLLRENNWS
+511 RFCILLQENNWP

-528 VLSPYRAQVRLI
+528 ILSPYRAQVRLL

-547 GLTKIGVS
+547 GLFKVQVS

-564 NRCILLG
+564 NRCVLLG
-571 FVRSNSEGRS
+571 FVRSNPEGRS

-592 GMTRAKDLLLCIG
+592 GMTRARDLLLCIG

-616 SRLIRF
+616 SKLIQF
-622 VEDKE
+622 AEEKGV
-627 IFRTAWEF
+627 FRTAWEF
-635 RDP
+635 

>member
-1 MKERKFSGSIEEL
+1 MKERKFSSSIEEL
-14 EFVRAELEREKKE
+14 ELVRAELEREKKE
-27 EDSLFSKDWLSRS
+27 EDSLFSKDWLSRPL
-40 IQDRVK
+40 QDRVK

-56 EEQSFGREGSWILTF
+56 EEQSLGREGSWILTF

-101 LVSLHKERIRIAID
+101 LVSLHGEKIRVAIE
-115 EVPEWTEDGKCFL
+115 EVPEWIEDGKCFL

-137 KEMFHAL
+137 REMFQAL
-144 DAVIGATKGTR
+144 DQVASAAKGTR

-167 KPDPIIIRD
+167 SPDPVAIRD

-182 LGRMTGNLNESQRKA
+182 LGRINPSLNDSQKNA
-197 AIKAVL
+197 VLHCVL
-203 SEDVTIIH
+203 SEDVSIVH

-223 EIISQL
+223 EIVNQL
-229 VAEGKRILV
+229 VKEGRKVLV

-250 ESISTRGIPVL
+250 ESISAKGISVL

-269 SDAALHA
+269 GEAVLNS

-281 LFHHP
+281 LFHHS
-286 DGKLLSE
+286 DGKLLNE
-293 YRRDVI
+293 YRKDVI
-299 EISKQVKKYKRNF
+299 EISRQAKKYKRNF
-312 GEKEKEE
+312 GEKEREE
-319 RKNLFQEVKE
+319 RRNLFQEVKE

-344 LVSSHPVVVSTPV
+344 LISSHPVIVSTPV
-357 ASARSVL
+357 ASSRSVL
-364 EGRQFDFCV
+364 EGKTFDFCV
-373 LDESSQGLE
+373 LDESSQALE
-382 PAFWIPIL
+382 PASWIPIL

-395 ILAGDHKQLPPSLFS
+395 ILAGDHKQLPPTLFS
-410 EKNSLEFTLFEKAAE
+410 DRNSLETTLFEKAAE
-425 RLETSGRVF
+425 RLEFSNRVF

-447 FFPSM
+447 SFSSM

-464 EPERISNFP
+464 MSERTSNFP
-473 ETFPFGNALQWID
+473 ETFPFGNAFQWID
-486 TAGTDSEEVAVDDS
+486 TAGTDSEEVSMDDS
-500 LTNPFEADLQV
+500 IINPFEADLEV
-511 RLCTLLRENNWS
+511 RLCILLQENNWP

-528 VLSPYRAQVRLI
+528 ILSPYRAQVRLL

-547 GLTKIGVS
+547 GLFKVQVS

-571 FVRSNSEGRS
+571 FVRSNPEGRS

-592 GMTRAKDLLLCIG
+592 GMTRARDLLLCIG

-616 SRLIRF
+616 SKLIQF
-622 VEDKE
+622 AEEKGV
-627 IFRTAWEF
+627 FRTAWEF
-635 RDP
+635 

>member
-1 MKERKFSGSIEEL
+1 MKEQKFSSSLEEL
-14 EFVRAELEREKKE
+14 ESVKTELEREKKE
-27 EDSLFSKDWLSRS
+27 EDSLFSKDWLSRPL
-40 IQDRVK
+40 QDRIK

-56 EEQSFGREGSWILTF
+56 EEQTLGREGSWILTF
-71 RFPNQEEYPS
+71 HFPDQEEYPA

-101 LVSLHKERIRIAID
+101 LVSLHKEKIRIAID

-137 KEMFHAL
+137 KGMFHAL
-144 DAVIGATKGTR
+144 YAVVDATKGTR

-167 KPDPIIIRD
+167 KPDSISIRES
-176 GDRSRI
+176 DRSRV
-182 LGRMTGNLNESQRKA
+182 LGRMNPSLNESQKNA
-197 AIKAVL
+197 VLHSVL
-203 SEDVTIIH
+203 SEDVVVIH

-223 EIISQL
+223 EIVSQL
-229 VAEGKRILV
+229 VSDEKRILV

-250 ESISTRGIPVL
+250 ESISAKGIPVL

-269 SDAALHA
+269 SEAALHT

-299 EISKQVKKYKRNF
+299 EISQQAKKYKRNF
-312 GEKEKEE
+312 GAKEREE

-344 LVSSHPVVVSTPV
+344 LVSSHNVIVSTPV
-357 ASARSVL
+357 ASARSIL

-373 LDESSQGLE
+373 LDESSQALE
-382 PAFWIPIL
+382 PASWIPIL

-395 ILAGDHKQLPPSLFS
+395 ILAGDHKQLPPTLFS
-410 EKNSLEFTLFEKAAE
+410 DKNSLEVTLFEKAAE
-425 RLETSGRVF
+425 RLESSERVF
-434 LLDTQYRMKDEIS
+434 LLDTQYRMKDEIAA
-447 FFPSM
+447 FPSK
-452 EFYSNRLKSGRP
+452 EFYEDRLKSGRP
-464 EPERISNFP
+464 PEERVFDFP
-473 ETFPFGNALQWID
+473 ETFPFLNAFQWID
-486 TAGTDSEEVAVDDS
+486 TAGTDSEEVSVDDS
-500 LTNPFEADLQV
+500 LTNPFEADLQI
-511 RLCTLLRENNWS
+511 RLCVLLKENGWK

-528 VLSPYRAQVRLI
+528 ILSPYRAQVRLL
-540 SEKLREA
+540 SEKLKEA
-547 GLTKIGVS
+547 EFTKINVS

-571 FVRSNSEGRS
+571 FVRSNAEGRS

-592 GMTRAKDLLLCIG
+592 GMTRARDLLLCIG
-605 DSSTLLEDPFL
+605 DSSTLSEDPFL
-616 SRLIRF
+616 SKLIRF
-622 VEDKE
+622 AEEKE
-627 IFRTAWEF
+627 VFRTAWEF
-635 RDP
+635 